1 MDEPLKGAVGP
12 DPFVYEVDPAPL
24 TEDEELELYRS
35 LPPGEPIEIE
45 VDRDAGIVFE
55 VDFDRAECE
64 VLFGAIGDANPFEF
78 IKSAALER
86 AHELLAATAQS
97 PEVESISASD

>member
-1 MDEPLKGAVGP
+1 MDESVKSTLGP

-24 TEDEELELYRS
+24 TEDEERDLYRS
-35 LPPGEPIEIE
+35 LQPGEPIEIE
-45 VDRDAGIVFE
+45 VDPDAGIVFE

-64 VLFGAIGDANPFEF
+64 VLFGAIGDADPFEF

-86 AHELLAATAQS
+86 AHELRAEADDAGSLTAA
-97 PEVESISASD
+97 D